1 MKFRVLA
8 LGLITAA
15 AVALVAVSTAGARHK
30 HVGVSGSISV
40 IGKAAKLRFPCGGFA
55 APYFPVRR
63 PIAIGE

>member
-15 AVALVAVSTAGARHK
+15 AVSLFAVSTAGARHK

-40 IGKAAKLRFPCGGFA
+40 IG
-55 APYFPVRR
+55 VW
-63 PIAIGE
+63 